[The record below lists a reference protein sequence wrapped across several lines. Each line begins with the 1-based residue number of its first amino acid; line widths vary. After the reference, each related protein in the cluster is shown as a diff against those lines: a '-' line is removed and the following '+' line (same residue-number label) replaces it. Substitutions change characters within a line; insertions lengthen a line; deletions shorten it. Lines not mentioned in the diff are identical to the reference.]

1 MIESNMLDRCVSSG
15 TLEILVRDGLD
26 GVAFELSS
34 VPLLQRL
41 PTVELSLSRS
51 LGSLSLLSVS
61 SLLLARPSSLPL
73 AGAPNYCTPPPP
85 RLTIGEGGM
94 ANCRHPCWGGC

>member
-41 PTVELSLSRS
+41 PTVELSLSLSRS
-51 LGSLSLLSVS
+51 LGSLSALCLLSAV
-61 SLLLARPSSLPL
+61 
-73 AGAPNYCTPPPP
+73 GAPLLPPSRRRAQLLYTPSPP
-85 RLTIGEGGM
+85 G
-94 ANCRHPCWGGC
+94 